1 MQKRGAAS
9 GRPFVVALGGAAV
22 RGALDRGAGQEAR
35 ADELALALVRRL
47 QREGDAEEGGLHCG
61 DGPGGAHGRII
72 GIQTLMA

>member
-47 QREGDAEEGGLHCG
+47 HGERDAESRGLRYG
-61 DGPGGAHGRII
+61 VEAGGAHGRII
-72 GIQTLMA
+72 GIQAREM